1 MPSKAAMCVTA
12 AIAGALVAAV
22 VAAGPAHAVPTP
34 EIPADVAATF
44 AGAAVRQLRADPGT
58 LDTDFSGDI
67 RADDIHEVFAFTRE
81 FVRGTPTREPVA
93 STGSWIASITRGEE
107 EVLGTVW
114 VWKPDGGR
122 AEVQGYADYVE
133 LGVALADVGPTDI
146 LIEDAPTGA
155 WFALSGDTLRPL
167 NNWARQ
173 ALPEPGNISGLQETI
188 ADQYALIRGQATDYP
203 DIPSVA
209 ISLAGMAGA
218 IVVGGLLLVLGRR
231 RRRVQAP

>member
-1 MPSKAAMCVTA
+1 MRVTA

-22 VAAGPAHAVPTP
+22 VAAGPAQAVPTP

-44 AGAAVRQLRADPGT
+44 AGAALRQLRADPGT
-58 LDTDFSGDI
+58 VDTDFSGDI

-81 FVRGTPTREPVA
+81 FLRGTPTREPVA

-107 EVLGTVW
+107 VLGTVW

-122 AEVQGYADYVE
+122 AEVQGYAKYVE

-155 WFALSGDTLRPL
+155 WFALSGDTVRPL
-167 NNWARQ
+167 NDWARD
-173 ALPEPGNISGLQETI
+173 AVPEPASVSVAQEVV
-188 ADQYALIRGQATDYP
+188 AAQAALRQEQAAEMAGDEERGQVLVAVG
-203 DIPSVA
+203 IVA
-209 ISLAGMAGA
+209 IFAVVFGGMARLERGS
-218 IVVGGLLLVLGRR
+218 
-231 RRRVQAP
+231 QA